1 LQAVLSGCIILAI
14 MRVLVTG
21 SDGLL
26 GSNIVRCLLDYGYN
40 VRAFIQQGKSTPTL
54 DDLSI
59 ERAYGDV
66 LDSGSFERAAEGVSS
81 IIHAAANTSV
91 WPSRSR
97 IVREVNLKGTQNA
110 IQAAVKA
117 QVDRFVYIGTA
128 NSFSP
133 GTKEAPGDE
142 TTPFICGKYQLD
154 YIDSKYEAQ
163 QAVLRAVENLN
174 LPALTINPTFMI
186 GPFDSTPS
194 SGMMLIK
201 LRQGD
206 IPGYTSG
213 GKCWTHA
220 RDVAVAVVNSLS
232 KGRLGESYIA
242 GNVNLDYGE
251 FFQLAAKTIGVQ
263 PPRLKMAA
271 PLVKASGAIG
281 SLTAALLGRP
291 PLLSYA
297 MARIGCDGH
306 YYDSSKA
313 HKQLE
318 MPATPLE
325 LAVQESYDWLIAHG
339 YVRGGR

>member
-1 LQAVLSGCIILAI
+1 

-26 GSNIVRCLLDYGYN
+26 GSNIVRCLLDYGYT

-54 DDLSI
+54 DDLPI
-59 ERAYGDV
+59 ERVYGDI
-66 LDSGSFERAAEGVSS
+66 LDSGSCDKAAKGVAT

-110 IQAAVKA
+110 VQAAVRA

-133 GTKEAPGDE
+133 GTKEKPGDE

-163 QAVLRAVENLN
+163 QAVLQAVENLN

-201 LRQGD
+201 LRQGK

-213 GKCWTHA
+213 GKCWIHA
-220 RDVAVAVVNSLS
+220 RDVAVAVVNSLT

-242 GNVNLDYGE
+242 GNENLDYGE
-251 FFQLAAKTIGVQ
+251 FFQLAARTLGVQ
-263 PPRLKMAA
+263 PPRFKMSA
-271 PLVKASGAIG
+271 PLVKTTGAFG
-281 SLTAALLGRP
+281 SFTAAITGRP

-306 YYDSSKA
+306 YYDSTKA
-313 HKQLE
+313 HEQLD

-325 LAVQESYDWLIAHG
+325 QAVLESYEWLAAHG
-339 YVRGGR
+339 YLRGGR